1 MQYFSGRFKE
11 KASDLILDFH
21 STIKF
26 EKRMAYYDIM
36 GSIAHVRGLGKQN
49 IITHEEAELIEK
61 TLKEILKEIEE
72 GKFKFLV
79 EYEDIHMNIEKV
91 LIDKIGDT
99 GKKLHTG
106 RSRNDQAAL
115 DLKLYVK
122 DEIKKVQSYIVE
134 LLEILNKTA
143 ENNLKTFMPG
153 FTHLQKAQPITFG
166 HYLMAY
172 A

>member
-26 EKRMAYYDIM
+26 EERMAYYDIM

-122 DEIKKVQSYIVE
+122 DEIKKVQSYI
-134 LLEILNKTA
+134 IAFRNS
-143 ENNLKTFMPG
+143 
-153 FTHLQKAQPITFG
+153 
-166 HYLMAY
+166 
-172 A
+172 